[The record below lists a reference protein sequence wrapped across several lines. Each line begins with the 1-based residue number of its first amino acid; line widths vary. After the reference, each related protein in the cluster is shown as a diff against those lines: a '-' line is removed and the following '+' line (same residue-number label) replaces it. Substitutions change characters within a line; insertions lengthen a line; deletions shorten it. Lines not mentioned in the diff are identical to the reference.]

1 MSKQYDGEG
10 FMSTPLEGAG
20 ARPKDSYH
28 PDSEDNEVRFR
39 AADEEYQ
46 RLKAD
51 FARIARDR
59 RLNSHSRSD
68 SSRSSSPLGRQP
80 QKRATNLPK
89 FRIATFYASHV
100 ELWFNQIE
108 TQFALHQIDDDDERY
123 SLTCAALSGE
133 IASDVRD
140 VLLQPFRSNKYDS
153 LKAILIERRG
163 LTTPARVNK
172 VISGEK
178 IGSDIPSRF
187 LRRLQKTA
195 GFGTK
200 AVVGKA
206 VIRQAFIRQMP
217 ASIRAHLATQPDSA
231 SLESL
236 AVLADRALAAEQDV
250 EESKPGVAEIKV
262 DETSKLVGLLEDLSK
277 RIKKLETVTTAERK
291 RNKGRGRANN
301 YAHAPAFAPN
311 VQASGF
317 ISNQHSQYRDVK
329 YNVRPFAPPPQAP
342 QNNVA
347 QPTDTATAQVCY
359 YHHTYGEKARLCSEP
374 CSYYVSLGQREVA
387 NIALSHSKLLY
398 VADKGHKCRYLIDT
412 GAAVSVLPK
421 SCANRISGADSL
433 PLVAA
438 NNSTINTYGNCKR
451 VVDVGLKREYPWT
464 FIVADVQQPII
475 GADFLIHY
483 NLLVDLRSRCLR
495 DMRTGLAIAASLS
508 SVKPLSLNRVDT
520 VRNEYTKLLGQFP
533 ELTRPTTKG
542 EPVKHGIT
550 HKIVTKGHPVFA
562 RPRRFAPDKLVT
574 AKREFDDMIKLGVI
588 EPSDSEWSSSLH
600 MVPKK
605 NGDWRPC
612 GDYRSL
618 NAQTVPDRYP
628 IPHIKDFT
636 QRLAGSKKI
645 SKIDLVRA
653 YYQIPVEPSDVH
665 KTAVTTPF
673 GLFNFTRT
681 PFGLRNSGQTFQRFI
696 DHMTRGLDFV
706 FVYLNDLL
714 VTSPDHKTHK
724 KHLRILFTRL
734 SEYRIIIGPEKCQF
748 GTSELSFLGHQVC
761 AEGIS
766 PLPSAVDAIVNF
778 NKPEKQRAL
787 RRYLGMVNYYHRF
800 IPHCAAKLTPLN
812 NLLTSA
818 NEGHT
823 RLSPKSNFDLKW
835 NKEAESAFSESKQ
848 ILANATLL
856 VHPDSTAQLNITCD
870 ASDVA
875 VGGVLQQFLNGMWQP
890 LSFFSKKLNPAETRY
905 SALDRELLAVY
916 ATIKHFRHNLERRN
930 FFVNTDHKPLTFVMS
945 SVTER
950 ASLQQ
955 TRHLAFIAEFTTDI
969 RYVKG
974 ETNFVADAL
983 SRPSVSAIHDGP
995 VIDYKALS
1003 LDQAND
1009 AECTRLRHSTASTM
1023 NFKLLKSF
1031 DNQLIWCDVSTGHN
1045 RPYLTTK
1052 FR

>member
-1 MSKQYDGEG
+1 M
-10 FMSTPLEGAG
+10 MI
-20 ARPKDSYH
+20 
-28 PDSEDNEVRFR
+28 N
-39 AADEEYQ
+39 
-46 RLKAD
+46 
-51 FARIARDR
+51 
-59 RLNSHSRSD
+59 
-68 SSRSSSPLGRQP
+68 
-80 QKRATNLPK
+80 
-89 FRIATFYASHV
+89 
-100 ELWFNQIE
+100 
-108 TQFALHQIDDDDERY
+108 DDDERY

-163 LTTPARVNK
+163 LTTPERVNK

-178 IGSDIPSRF
+178 IGNDIPSRF
-187 LRRLQKTA
+187 MRRLQKAA
-195 GFGTK
+195 GSGPQ

-217 ASIRAHLATQPDSA
+217 ASIRAHLVIQPDSA
-231 SLESL
+231 TLESL
-236 AVLADRALAAEQDV
+236 AVLADRALAAEEDV
-250 EESKPGVAEIKV
+250 EESKLGVAEIKV
-262 DETSKLVGLLEDLSK
+262 EETTKLVGLLEDLSR
-277 RIKKLETVTTAERK
+277 RIKKLETVTTSERK

-301 YAHAPAFAPN
+301 NYAPAPAFAPN
-311 VQASGF
+311 GQASGF
-317 ISNQHSQYRDVK
+317 VSNQPSHYSNEQNNAPPFVPPPNAQATEFVYESNNCTNAQQ
-329 YNVRPFAPPPQAP
+329 NVRPFAPPPQTP

-374 CSYYVSLGQREVA
+374 CSYYVTLGQREVA

-421 SCANRISGADSL
+421 SCANRISDAGSL

-438 NNSTINTYGNCKR
+438 NNSTIHTYGNCKR

-508 SVKPLSLNRVDT
+508 SIKPLSLNRVDT
-520 VRNEYTKLLGQFP
+520 VQNEYTKLLGQFP

-542 EPVKHGIT
+542 ETVKHGIT
-550 HKIVTKGHPVFA
+550 HKIVTKGHPVLA
-562 RPRRFAPDKLVT
+562 RPRRLAPDKLVT
-574 AKREFDDMIKLGVI
+574 AKREFDEMIKLGVI
-588 EPSDSEWSSSLH
+588 EPSDSEWSSALH

-618 NAQTVPDRYP
+618 NAQTVPDCYP
-628 IPHIKDFT
+628 IPHIQDFT

-653 YYQIPVEPSDVH
+653 YYQIQVEPSDVH

-673 GLFNFTRT
+673 GLFYFTRT
-681 PFGLRNSGQTFQRFI
+681 PFGLRNSGQMFQRFI
-696 DHMTRGLDFV
+696 DHVTRGLDFV
-706 FVYLNDLL
+706 FVYLDDLL

-724 KHLRILFTRL
+724 KHLRILFARL
-734 SEYRIIIGPEKCQF
+734 SEYGIIIGPEKCQF
-748 GTSELSFLGHQVC
+748 GTTELSFLGHHVC

-778 NKPEKQRAL
+778 VKPEKQRAL
-787 RRYLGMVNYYHRF
+787 RRYLGIVNYYHRF

-812 NLLTSA
+812 NLLTAA

-823 RLSPKSNFDLKW
+823 RLSPKSNFDLK
-835 NKEAESAFSESKQ
+835 
-848 ILANATLL
+848 
-856 VHPDSTAQLNITCD
+856 
-870 ASDVA
+870 
-875 VGGVLQQFLNGMWQP
+875 
-890 LSFFSKKLNPAETRY
+890 
-905 SALDRELLAVY
+905 
-916 ATIKHFRHNLERRN
+916 
-930 FFVNTDHKPLTFVMS
+930 
-945 SVTER
+945 
-950 ASLQQ
+950 
-955 TRHLAFIAEFTTDI
+955 
-969 RYVKG
+969 
-974 ETNFVADAL
+974 
-983 SRPSVSAIHDGP
+983 
-995 VIDYKALS
+995 
-1003 LDQAND
+1003 
-1009 AECTRLRHSTASTM
+1009 
-1023 NFKLLKSF
+1023 
-1031 DNQLIWCDVSTGHN
+1031 
-1045 RPYLTTK
+1045 
-1052 FR
+1052 

>member
-1 MSKQYDGEG
+1 MSKQYDSEG
-10 FMSTPLEGAG
+10 FMSTPLEGSG
-20 ARPKDSYH
+20 ARPKDNYH

-39 AADEEYQ
+39 EADEEYQ

-51 FARIARDR
+51 FARIARAR
-59 RLNSHSRSD
+59 RMNSHSRSD
-68 SSRSSSPLGRQP
+68 SSRSSSSLGRQS

-89 FRIATFYASHV
+89 FRIATFYASDV

-108 TQFALHQIDDDDERY
+108 TQFALHQIEDDDERY

-163 LTTPARVNK
+163 LTTPERVNK
-172 VISGEK
+172 VIFGEK
-178 IGSDIPSRF
+178 IENDIPSRF

-206 VIRQAFIRQMP
+206 VIRQAFIRHMP
-217 ASIRAHLATQPDSA
+217 VSIRAHLATQPDSA
-231 SLESL
+231 TLESL
-236 AVLADRALAAEQDV
+236 AVLADRALAAEEDV

-262 DETSKLVGLLEDLSK
+262 EETTKLVGLLEDLSK
-277 RIKKLETVTTAERK
+277 RIKRLETVTTSERK

-317 ISNQHSQYRDVK
+317 VSNQPSQYRNAKDNAPPFVPPPNAQATEFV
-329 YNVRPFAPPPQAP
+329 YESNNCTNAQQNVRPFAPPP

-387 NIALSHSKLLY
+387 NIALSNSKLLY

-421 SCANRISGADSL
+421 SCANGISDAGSL

-438 NNSTINTYGNCKR
+438 NNSTIHTYGNCKR
-451 VVDVGLKREYPWT
+451 VVDVRLKREYPWT

-508 SVKPLSLNRVDT
+508 SIKPLSLNRVDT
-520 VRNEYTKLLGQFP
+520 VQNEYTKLLGQFP

-542 EPVKHGIT
+542 ETVKHGIT

-562 RPRRFAPDKLVT
+562 RPRRLAPDKLVT
-574 AKREFDDMIKLGVI
+574 AKREFDEMIKLGVI
-588 EPSDSEWSSSLH
+588 EPSDSEWSSALH

-628 IPHIKDFT
+628 IPHIQDFT
-636 QRLAGSKKI
+636 LRLAGSKMF

-681 PFGLRNSGQTFQRFI
+681 PFGQRNSGQTFQRFI
-696 DHMTRGLDFV
+696 DHVTRGLDFV
-706 FVYLNDLL
+706 FVYLDDLL

-724 KHLRILFTRL
+724 KHLRILFARL
-734 SEYRIIIGPEKCQF
+734 SEYGIIIGPEKCQF
-748 GTSELSFLGHQVC
+748 GTTELSFLGHHVC

-766 PLPSAVDAIVNF
+766 PLSSAVDAIVNF
-778 NKPEKQRAL
+778 VKPEKQRAL

-800 IPHCAAKLTPLN
+800 IPHCAAKLTSLN

-835 NKEAESAFSESKQ
+835 NKNAESAFSESKQ

-875 VGGVLQQFLNGMWQP
+875 VGGVLQQFLNGMW
-890 LSFFSKKLNPAETRY
+890 
-905 SALDRELLAVY
+905 
-916 ATIKHFRHNLERRN
+916 
-930 FFVNTDHKPLTFVMS
+930 
-945 SVTER
+945 
-950 ASLQQ
+950 
-955 TRHLAFIAEFTTDI
+955 
-969 RYVKG
+969 
-974 ETNFVADAL
+974 
-983 SRPSVSAIHDGP
+983 
-995 VIDYKALS
+995 
-1003 LDQAND
+1003 
-1009 AECTRLRHSTASTM
+1009 
-1023 NFKLLKSF
+1023 
-1031 DNQLIWCDVSTGHN
+1031 
-1045 RPYLTTK
+1045 
-1052 FR
+1052 